1 MFALL
6 VQDLHWANTEG
17 LKLVYEND
25 LSWTRRIRSF
35 LMCSKTIKTS
45 KILDEIANTQCGPE
59 IFCICEVI
67 INIPWYH
74 FSQIDIFRG
83 IRKISVNISS
93 DTSFTRSNIV
103 CFYRLNDQ
111 VDYNVEKWSDSTHAT
126 RTLVSH
132 LHKLNSEKKS
142 NPGDFSL
149 SPKVIDYFR
158 KCFSF
163 CLNQNKGDPQKMKIS
178 LAAIVPHAFGDH
190 SQCKENN
197 LSWCAWQKNPET
209 YKHKD
214 LPNGSDLKGENLK
227 IKLLTDLFK
236 VYSSDLVINKIVE
249 NASSQAN
256 ESLHSTVGSKVPK
269 IRFYSGSEST
279 DQRIAAA
286 VAQTN
291 LGKQYLTDT
300 L

>member
-1 MFALL
+1 
-6 VQDLHWANTEG
+6 
-17 LKLVYEND
+17 
-25 LSWTRRIRSF
+25 
-35 LMCSKTIKTS
+35 
-45 KILDEIANTQCGPE
+45 
-59 IFCICEVI
+59 
-67 INIPWYH
+67 
-74 FSQIDIFRG
+74 
-83 IRKISVNISS
+83 
-93 DTSFTRSNIV
+93 
-103 CFYRLNDQ
+103 
-111 VDYNVEKWSDSTHAT
+111 
-126 RTLVSH
+126 
-132 LHKLNSEKKS
+132 
-142 NPGDFSL
+142 
-149 SPKVIDYFR
+149 
-158 KCFSF
+158 
-163 CLNQNKGDPQKMKIS
+163 MKIS

-214 LPNGSDLKGENLK
+214 LPNGKGENLK